1 MYLMAIKKD
10 ENDKTKWVVDEPS
23 AEVVK
28 EIFNLFIQG
37 HGTCEIARI
46 LRERKILTPLEYYS
60 SIGRKT
66 NVNIQD
72 YEYKWCSVTGS
83 MSSF

>member
-1 MYLMAIKKD
+1 MSHLDYKSN
-10 ENDKTKWVVDEPS
+10 ENDKTKWVIDEPS

-46 LRERKILTPLEYYS
+46 LRKRKILTPSEYNA
-60 SIGRKT
+60 SIGT
-66 NVNIQD
+66 NSNTNTQ
-72 YEYKWCSVTGS
+72 EYQYK
-83 MSSF
+83 